1 MVAHVS
7 ILKRR
12 SSFKLEIRALMNQTG
27 AFAIMILLLITLSA
41 LIMNCL
47 WHEITSFIH
56 VRIHNLPTKFK
67 RKEMFATFKGVL
79 RYKDIEIGL

>member
-12 SSFKLEIRALMNQTG
+12 SSYKLEIRALMNQIG

-67 RKEMFATFKGVL
+67 RKEMFATSKGVL